1 MNMVLCERVA
11 KLMNFKNEVD
21 KELNTRRP
29 HIFIAI
35 NTNIGRDWSNSG
47 WRNEGSA
54 VIGENHC

>member
-1 MNMVLCERVA
+1 
-11 KLMNFKNEVD
+11 MNFKNEVD